1 MGIEGSI
8 LNCGS
13 HLRNDSIRMLLMYL
27 PLVIYNAWIMENYA
41 AGACADG
48 GRPVITLRRLMF
60 RFILII
66 AVSVLFSRYSHYLEF
81 VG

>member
-1 MGIEGSI
+1 MERIRPRTS
-8 LNCGS
+8 S
-13 HLRNDSIRMLLMYL
+13 RNDSIRMLLMYL

-41 AGACADG
+41 VGVCADG
-48 GRPVITLRRLMF
+48 GRPVIALRRLMF

-66 AVSVLFSRYSHYLEF
+66 IMSVLSSRYSHYLEF

>member
-1 MGIEGSI
+1 M
-8 LNCGS
+8 
-13 HLRNDSIRMLLMYL
+13 HL
-27 PLVIYNAWIMENYA
+27 PLVIYNVWIMENYA

-48 GRPVITLRRLMF
+48 SKPVITLRRLMF

-66 AVSVLFSRYSHYLEF
+66 IMSVLSSWYSHYLEF

>member
-1 MGIEGSI
+1 MS
-8 LNCGS
+8 
-13 HLRNDSIRMLLMYL
+13 LMYL
-27 PLVIYNAWIMENYA
+27 PLVIYNAWILENYA

-66 AVSVLFSRYSHYLEF
+66 IMSVLSSRYFYYLEF
-81 VG
+81 VGWYISNYCTCLRPWPDFATNA

>member
-1 MGIEGSI
+1 MERVKPQTS
-8 LNCGS
+8 S
-13 HLRNDSIRMLLMYL
+13 RNDSIRILLMYL

-48 GRPVITLRRLMF
+48 GKPVITLRRLMS

-66 AVSVLFSRYSHYLEF
+66 AASVLSSRYSHYLEF

>member
-1 MGIEGSI
+1 MERIRPRTS
-8 LNCGS
+8 S
-13 HLRNDSIRMLLMYL
+13 RNDSIRMLLMYPSAGDL
-27 PLVIYNAWIMENYA
+27 YAWIMENYA

-66 AVSVLFSRYSHYLEF
+66 AVSVLSSRYSHYLEF

>member
-1 MGIEGSI
+1 MGAWYTARMSAGWPSRAHAAPM
-8 LNCGS
+8 S
-13 HLRNDSIRMLLMYL
+13 MPVYMPHIR
-27 PLVIYNAWIMENYA
+27 WIMENYA

-48 GRPVITLRRLMF
+48 GRPVITLRRLMS

-66 AVSVLFSRYSHYLEF
+66 AVSVLSSRYSHYLEF

>member
-1 MGIEGSI
+1 MGRVRQRTTS
-8 LNCGS
+8 
-13 HLRNDSIRMLLMYL
+13 RNDSIRILLMYL
-27 PLVIYNAWIMENYA
+27 LLVIYNAWIMENYA

-48 GRPVITLRRLMF
+48 GKPVITLRRLMS

-66 AVSVLFSRYSHYLEF
+66 AVSVLSSWYSHYLEF

>member
-1 MGIEGSI
+1 
-8 LNCGS
+8 
-13 HLRNDSIRMLLMYL
+13 
-27 PLVIYNAWIMENYA
+27 MENYA

-48 GRPVITLRRLMF
+48 DKPVITLRRLMF

-66 AVSVLFSRYSHYLEF
+66 IMSVLSSRYSHYLEF